1 MLASCCESGDF
12 GTIIVCWLCRW
23 NVSSKLEL
31 SLCGIVDLGAFER
44 ARVLGLGPCAS
55 CGVGVIEFG
64 FGKEFNAWSMSVI
77 CKRKRSGSDS
87 ISLFVGIGFWSVA

>member
-1 MLASCCESGDF
+1 MLALYCESGDF
-12 GTIIVCWLCRW
+12 GAMIVCWQYW
-23 NVSSKLEL
+23 WKVSLKLEL
-31 SLCGIVDLGAFER
+31 SLCGTVDLGAFEK
-44 ARVLGLGPCAS
+44 ARVLRLGSCAS
-55 CGVGVIEFG
+55 CGVGVMEFG